1 MLMWRLFLLFVML
14 IYGVRLCYGQQFTD
28 DLQTMMTYLPRT
40 ADDFHSKYYDT
51 DLESAMSVSSFSL
64 YYNTIEGIPIMKHDG
79 SINSLTVQFYETIE
93 DTPIIELK
101 MKFDSNGI
109 LSSCK
114 GSGIRR
120 ILYGPNLALED
131 NKTFEY
137 TRDSKN
143 RVTEAKV
150 QKYNQTFLVFRY
162 SYMPNSK
169 KIATVKGYNSDG
181 EILGEVLYSYNS
193 GRLSGLHFKGYIYT
207 SKGAC
212 LTAESKK
219 TYIYDGH
226 GNLSKTELSKWHGSK
241 SAGYRQVFT
250 FDNQYND
257 RGLLVL
263 SKTSFSQSYNSGRR
277 GGTPVYSTIKYT
289 YDNHDNWIKVES
301 DKRKKIIR
309 QFGYN

>member
-1 MLMWRLFLLFVML
+1 MLMWRLVLLFVMS

-28 DLQTMMTYLPRT
+28 DLKTMMTYLPRT

-64 YYNTIEGIPIMKHDG
+64 YYNTIEGIPIMKHNG
-79 SINSLTVQFYETIE
+79 SINSMTVQFYETIE

-101 MKFDSNGI
+101 MKFNSNGI
-109 LSSCK
+109 LSSCT
-114 GSGIRR
+114 GSSMRR
-120 ILYGPNLALED
+120 ILYGPNFALEE
-131 NKTFEY
+131 NKTVEY

-143 RVTEAKV
+143 KVTEAKV
-150 QKYNQTFLVFRY
+150 KKNSQTFLVFRY
-162 SYMPNSK
+162 SYMTNSIN
-169 KIATVKGYNSDG
+169 IATVRGYNSNGDL
-181 EILGEVLYSYNS
+181 LGEVLYSYNNGS
-193 GRLSGLHFKGYIYT
+193 LSGLHFKGYIYT

-226 GNLSKTELSKWHGSK
+226 GNLSKIEISKWHGTK
-241 SAGYRQVFT
+241 SAGSRLECT

-263 SKTSFSQSYNSGRR
+263 SKTSFSLSYNSGRR
-277 GGTPVYSTIKYT
+277 GGTPAYSTIKYT
-289 YDNHDNWIKVES
+289 YDSHGNWIKVES